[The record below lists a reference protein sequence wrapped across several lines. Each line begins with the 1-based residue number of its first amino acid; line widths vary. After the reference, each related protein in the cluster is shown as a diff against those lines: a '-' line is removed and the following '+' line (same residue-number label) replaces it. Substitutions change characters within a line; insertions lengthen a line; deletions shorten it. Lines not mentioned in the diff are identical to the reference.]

1 MIIEAE
7 LRRRAA
13 QWRVDPM
20 VVDLD
25 YSLGWF
31 LAGLLNSGLL
41 GDRVRFK
48 GGTCLR
54 KCYFADYRFSEDIDF
69 TATVYLAPDQLI
81 AWINAAARWSQDH
94 DGPAFD
100 VAPPRVEV
108 IQDDYGSEL
117 FQARVYWRGPLRWAG
132 GPRSLRIDITRDERL
147 LLPSAPRKL
156 IHPYTDAEQVVAST
170 IPCYS
175 LEEILA
181 EKLRAVG
188 GQRRFAISR
197 DLYDIHQLVKAGV
210 SLPTVAQLLPAK
222 FEAKG
227 LDMSAF
233 NVAYLEGRR
242 KEFEQ
247 DWKLRLSYLIP
258 AIDVVF
264 SVAWIST
271 LEAIERTRAH
281 PSSRREP

>member
-1 MIIEAE
+1 MITEAE

-20 VVDLD
+20 LVDLD

-31 LAGLLNSGLL
+31 LASLNNSGLL
-41 GDRVRFK
+41 EDKMRFK

-69 TATVYLAPDQLI
+69 TATAHLSPDQLI
-81 AWINAAARWSQDH
+81 AWIRAAAHWSREN
-94 DGPAFD
+94 DGPAFE
-100 VAPPRVEV
+100 AASPRVEV
-108 IQDDYGSEL
+108 IEDEYGSES
-117 FQARVYWRGPLRWAG
+117 FQARVYWRGPLRWGG
-132 GPRSLRIDITRDERL
+132 GPRSIRIDITRNERL
-147 LLPSAPRKL
+147 LLPPAQRQL
-156 IHPYTDAEQVVAST
+156 LHPYTDADQVAT
-170 IPCYS
+170 AILPCYS

-197 DLYDIHQLVKAGV
+197 DLYDIHQLVASGA
-210 SLPTVAQLLPAK
+210 SLSTVAHLLPAK

-227 LDMSAF
+227 LDISTLD
-233 NVAYLEGRR
+233 VTYLEGRYQ
-242 KEFEQ
+242 EFEQ

-258 AIDVVF
+258 TTDIGFFA
-264 SVAWIST
+264 AWNST
-271 LEAIERTRAH
+271 LEAIKYIR
-281 PSSRREP
+281 PLLSGIP

>member
-1 MIIEAE
+1 MITEAE

-31 LAGLLNSGLL
+31 LASVLNGGLL

-69 TATVYLAPDQLI
+69 TATAHLTPDQLMT
-81 AWINAAARWSQDH
+81 WINAAARWSLDH

-108 IQDDYGSEL
+108 TRDDYGSES

-147 LLPSAPRKL
+147 LLPAAPRKL
-156 IHPYTDAEQVVAST
+156 SHPYTDGEQVVAST
-170 IPCYS
+170 IPCYT
-175 LEEILA
+175 LEEIMA

-197 DLYDIHQLVKAGV
+197 DLYDIHQLIKSNI
-210 SLPTVAQLLPAK
+210 SLPVVAHLLPAK
-222 FEAKG
+222 FAAKG
-227 LDMSAF
+227 LTMSTF
-233 NVAYLEGRR
+233 DVTLLEGRYP
-242 KEFEQ
+242 EFEQ

-258 AIDVVF
+258 TTDTDFLA
-264 SVAWIST
+264 AWNST
-271 LEAIERTRAH
+271 LEAVKSIRSLLSES
-281 PSSRREP
+281 P